1 MYVNGEEEY
10 AYKLSTHPPTT
21 IDHFVLLDARSG
33 GPTPRAA
40 SVFELGISH

>member
-21 IDHFVLLDARSG
+21 IDHFVLLVA
-33 GPTPRAA
+33 
-40 SVFELGISH
+40 LGEDQLPDRQA

>member
-21 IDHFVLLDARSG
+21 IDHFVLPAAGSG
-33 GPTPRAA
+33 GPAPRATG
-40 SVFELGISH
+40 VFESGFSR